1 MASLVKTAEN
11 TRPEANA
18 GFTSEAPTTFIMQTQ
33 TLTVQL
39 AERSYPIHFSHVP
52 EALKADIDALRAAG
66 RSIRVISD
74 ARVLHAHPDYLL
86 QAGFEDSEILSLP
99 AGETTKSVE
108 FFSQCLSFLA
118 SASANRDCALF
129 AFGGGVIGDLTGY
142 VAASYLRGI
151 DFYQI
156 PTTLLSMVDSS
167 VGGKTGI
174 NLPEGKNLVG
184 AFWQPKAVYIDT
196 ALLASLP
203 AREFAAGMGEV
214 IKYGMLAD
222 LELFNDLVALDGLDA
237 HSPELPAIVRR
248 CCAIKAQVVADD
260 EKETAAAG
268 GRALLN
274 LGHTFAH
281 AIENVAGYGQ
291 YLHGEA
297 VAIGLSLATQLSV
310 ELGQIP
316 HSDILRAERVIQ
328 QFELPTRLSQAL
340 PISALMTAMQRDKKN
355 RSGRLRF
362 VTMTALGTA
371 VTSDGIDSALIEK
384 LWRDAGAE

>member
-1 MASLVKTAEN
+1 MST
-11 TRPEANA
+11 EA
-18 GFTSEAPTTFIMQTQ
+18 
-33 TLTVQL
+33 LTVRL
-39 AERSYPIHFSHVP
+39 AERSYPIHFSQIA
-52 EALKADIDALRAAG
+52 ETLKTDVAALRAAG
-66 RSIRVISD
+66 RSVRVVSD
-74 ARVLHAHPDYLL
+74 ARVLHAHPSYLA
-86 QAGFEDSEILSLP
+86 QAGFQDEEILSLP
-99 AGETTKSVE
+99 AGEPTKSVE

-118 SASANRDCALF
+118 SAAANRDCALF

-196 ALLASLP
+196 ALLQTLP
-203 AREFAAGMGEV
+203 AREFAAGMAEV

-222 LELFNDLVALDGLDA
+222 LELFNDLNALDGLNA
-237 HSPELPAIVRR
+237 ESPELPGIVRR
-248 CCAIKAQVVADD
+248 CCAIKAQVVTDD
-260 EKETAAAG
+260 ETETAATG

-297 VAIGLSLATQLSV
+297 VAIGLSLATHLSV
-310 ELGQIP
+310 GLNQLP
-316 HSDILRAERVIQ
+316 NSDIALANRLIQ
-328 QFELPTRLSQAL
+328 QFQLPIRLNHAL
-340 PISALMTAMQRDKKN
+340 PVQELMAAMQRDKKN
-355 RSGRLRF
+355 RGGRLRF

-371 VTSDGIDSALIEK
+371 VTTSGIDPELIAT
-384 LWRDAGAE
+384 LWREAGAE

>member
-1 MASLVKTAEN
+1 MST
-11 TRPEANA
+11 EALN
-18 GFTSEAPTTFIMQTQ
+18 
-33 TLTVQL
+33 VQL
-39 AERSYPIHFSHVP
+39 AERSYPIHFSQVA
-52 EALKADIDALRAAG
+52 EQLKADVAALRAAG
-66 RSIRVISD
+66 RSVRVISD
-74 ARVLHAHPDYLL
+74 ARLLNAHPRYLA
-86 QAGFEDSEILSLP
+86 QAGFEDDEILSLP
-99 AGETTKSVE
+99 AGEPTKSVE

-118 SASANRDCALF
+118 GQAANRDCGLF
-129 AFGGGVIGDLTGY
+129 AFGGGVIGDLAGY

-196 ALLASLP
+196 ALLQTLP
-203 AREFAAGMGEV
+203 SREFAAGMAEV

-222 LELFNDLVALDGLDA
+222 LELFNDLEALDGLDA
-237 HSPELPAIVRR
+237 SSPELPAIVRR

-260 EKETAAAG
+260 EKETAASG

-297 VAIGLSLATQLSV
+297 VGIGLSLATRLSV
-310 ELGQIP
+310 ALAQIP
-316 HSDILRAERVIQ
+316 ASDITRVDRVVS
-328 QFELPTRLSQAL
+328 QFQLPTRLNEAL
-340 PISALMTAMQRDKKN
+340 KISDLMAAMQRDKKN

-362 VTMTALGTA
+362 VTMTTLGTA
-371 VTSDGIDSALIEK
+371 VTTDGVESDGVEA
-384 LWRDAGAE
+384 LWREAGAEA

>member
-1 MASLVKTAEN
+1 VSTQSLN
-11 TRPEANA
+11 
-18 GFTSEAPTTFIMQTQ
+18 
-33 TLTVQL
+33 VQL
-39 AERSYPIHFSHVP
+39 AERSYPIHFSQIA
-52 EALKADIDALRAAG
+52 ETLKSDVAALRAAG

-74 ARVLHAHPDYLL
+74 ARVLHAHPSYLA
-86 QAGFEDSEILSLP
+86 QAGFEDGEILSLP
-99 AGETTKSVE
+99 AGEPTKSVE

-118 SASANRDCALF
+118 IAAANRDCALF

-196 ALLASLP
+196 ELLQTLP
-203 AREFAAGMGEV
+203 PREFAAGMGEV

-222 LELFNDLVALDGLDA
+222 LKLFNDLVALDGLDA
-237 HSPELPAIVRR
+237 SSPELPAIIRR

-297 VAIGLSLATQLSV
+297 VGIGLSLATRLSV
-310 ELGQIP
+310 ALQQIP
-316 HSDILRAERVIQ
+316 ASDIRRADRVIQ
-328 QFELPTRLSQAL
+328 QFQLPLRLNEAL
-340 PISALMTAMQRDKKN
+340 KVSDLMAAMQRDKKN

-362 VTMTALGTA
+362 VTMSQFGTA
-371 VTSDGIDSALIEK
+371 VTTDGIESALIEQ
-384 LWRDAGAE
+384 LWREAGAA

>member
-1 MASLVKTAEN
+1 
-11 TRPEANA
+11 
-18 GFTSEAPTTFIMQTQ
+18 
-33 TLTVQL
+33 
-39 AERSYPIHFSHVP
+39 
-52 EALKADIDALRAAG
+52 
-66 RSIRVISD
+66 
-74 ARVLHAHPDYLL
+74 
-86 QAGFEDSEILSLP
+86 
-99 AGETTKSVE
+99 
-108 FFSQCLSFLA
+108 
-118 SASANRDCALF
+118 
-129 AFGGGVIGDLTGY
+129 
-142 VAASYLRGI
+142 
-151 DFYQI
+151 
-156 PTTLLSMVDSS
+156 
-167 VGGKTGI
+167 
-174 NLPEGKNLVG
+174 
-184 AFWQPKAVYIDT
+184 
-196 ALLASLP
+196 
-203 AREFAAGMGEV
+203 
-214 IKYGMLAD
+214 
-222 LELFNDLVALDGLDA
+222 
-237 HSPELPAIVRR
+237 PELPAIVRR

>member
-1 MASLVKTAEN
+1 
-11 TRPEANA
+11 
-18 GFTSEAPTTFIMQTQ
+18 MQTKP
-33 TLTVQL
+33 LTVLL
-39 AERSYPIHFSHVP
+39 AERSYPIHFSEVA
-52 EALKADIDALRAAG
+52 EKLRADVAAVRVAG
-66 RSIRVISD
+66 RPVRVISD
-74 ARVLHAHPDYLL
+74 ARVLNVHPDYLA

-99 AGETTKSVE
+99 AGEPTKSVE
-108 FFSQCLSFLA
+108 FYSQALSYLA
-118 SASANRDCALF
+118 SASANRDVALF
-129 AFGGGVIGDLTGY
+129 AFGGGVIGDLAGY

-196 ALLASLP
+196 ALLPTLP
-203 AREFAAGMGEV
+203 PREFAAGMAEV

-222 LELFNDLVALDGLDA
+222 LELFNGLVALDGLDA
-237 HSPELPAIVRR
+237 SWPELPAIVRR

-260 EKETAAAG
+260 EKETAASG

-297 VAIGLSLATQLSV
+297 VGIGLSLATRLSAAID
-310 ELGQIP
+310 QIP
-316 HSDILRAERVIQ
+316 STDIARVDQ
-328 QFELPTRLSQAL
+328 VVSQFQLPTRLNEAL
-340 PISALMTAMQRDKKN
+340 KIDELMSAMQKDKKN
-355 RSGRLRF
+355 RAGKLRF

-371 VTSDGIDSALIEK
+371 VTTDGVEPELVETI
-384 LWRDAGAE
+384 WREAGAE